1 MEGAHVRIII
11 GITQDPKRIQTLV
24 ATYQGRRETLTEMGP
39 FISKEEAGNWLGF
52 LKSKISAIEEISPE
66 HVITSYSIH
75 YTKLYDV

>member
-1 MEGAHVRIII
+1 VRIII

-66 HVITSYSIH
+66 QEFDED
-75 YTKLYDV
+75 KLWYGFTFEQGT